1 MAHYVFYKKMV
12 LATTLF
18 PYFLVAQKPKTP
30 ILTTPE
36 KTETAQKNI
45 VVSNERAINT
55 RQLEFSPA
63 FFEDGI
69 VFISSQKPVASQ
81 KVFDN
86 RIESS
91 TMSIFLARRDEN
103 GQLGKPTA
111 FANSLV
117 SSLHEGPLTFDKTAE
132 NIFFSRNNSEKNG
145 KKARYT
151 EGVSR
156 LKIYTSQREGQTNW
170 RAPTELSFNQNNSDA
185 CHPSISV
192 DGDKLYFSSNRTG
205 GYGGMDLYV
214 CERTENGGWGKP
226 RNLGPKVNTARN
238 EIFPFIHA
246 DGTLFYSSDG
256 LKGSGGLDI
265 FYAKWTTADFSN
277 MSGNAAAKSGFGT
290 PTNLGEPFNSDKDDF
305 GFIVDLDM
313 KNGYF
318 TSNKQG
324 GVGSDDI
331 YSFNINDGTLFDADN
346 QETPEILADNT
357 PHAVPSNV
365 PTKTPSNVPTKTP
378 SNVPT
383 KTPSNVPSRTPSK
396 ANSSVQNKPNVL
408 SKSADKPLN
417 LLVLD
422 RQTGKPIAEATAAF
436 LNLNEL
442 SILDIV
448 INDNG
453 KQTPFIK
460 SDGTFALELVAS
472 KMSNFQTNRFGK
484 TQVKADKTG
493 NYVISITKTGYSTEQ
508 ITLKSSDEQSDI
520 VVLLDRFSA
529 SKITTSVVPDFVLQ
543 EGMSLKLNNV
553 YYNFNDGS
561 IRPDAAKDL
570 DALYTVMMKYPDM
583 EIELGSY
590 TDARGTTEFNLNL
603 SQRRAESAVQYLV
616 TRGIDAQRIVAKGY
630 GENHLRNHC
639 SDGVPCSENE
649 HKINRRTEVKIT
661 KSGSAQEQ
669 VKTEF
674 FTTRSER

>member
-1 MAHYVFYKKMV
+1 M
-12 LATTLF
+12 
-18 PYFLVAQKPKTP
+18 
-30 ILTTPE
+30 
-36 KTETAQKNI
+36 
-45 VVSNERAINT
+45 
-55 RQLEFSPA
+55 
-63 FFEDGI
+63 
-69 VFISSQKPVASQ
+69 
-81 KVFDN
+81 
-86 RIESS
+86 
-91 TMSIFLARRDEN
+91 
-103 GQLGKPTA
+103 
-111 FANSLV
+111 
-117 SSLHEGPLTFDKTAE
+117 
-132 NIFFSRNNSEKNG
+132 
-145 KKARYT
+145 
-151 EGVSR
+151 
-156 LKIYTSQREGQTNW
+156 
-170 RAPTELSFNQNNSDA
+170 
-185 CHPSISV
+185 
-192 DGDKLYFSSNRTG
+192 
-205 GYGGMDLYV
+205 
-214 CERTENGGWGKP
+214 
-226 RNLGPKVNTARN
+226 
-238 EIFPFIHA
+238 
-246 DGTLFYSSDG
+246 
-256 LKGSGGLDI
+256 
-265 FYAKWTTADFSN
+265 
-277 MSGNAAAKSGFGT
+277 
-290 PTNLGEPFNSDKDDF
+290 
-305 GFIVDLDM
+305 
-313 KNGYF
+313 
-318 TSNKQG
+318 
-324 GVGSDDI
+324 
-331 YSFNINDGTLFDADN
+331 
-346 QETPEILADNT
+346 
-357 PHAVPSNV
+357 
-365 PTKTPSNVPTKTP
+365 PTKTP

-616 TRGIDAQRIVAKGY
+616 SRGIDAQRIVAKGY

-669 VKTEF
+669 VKTDF